1 MSSGDWYTE
10 RVTKCGS
17 DAGLDGMRIA
27 LGKDSMGSLEMLVCE
42 ECLAKNTLDGRFCRQ
57 CGTELP
63 EDLREEMKAEAE
75 KLLIDGRQLLNDGRT
90 DEARLVADAVLEID
104 PGCANALALKGD
116 VFEKEGLFAEA
127 LEAYQ
132 RVAEVRPD
140 HAMDRIRI
148 AHIEKL
154 VAAEEIAVEE
164 PVGNRKGVLL
174 VAAAGVLLLSV
185 SAVLFMV
192 SSQPKTDTSGWVVS
206 NEQATGF
213 TEIDPTLVPTVPGA
227 VSSPEPSAQPTTEST
242 TAITHDSPARRG
254 GFVQTRPDSGFV
266 RAGSPSELGNAPF
279 TPPVNLEPWQNPQPN
294 TNTATARPAD
304 EVEGATLGAPEQ
316 PTEKEDDPGVIEIRT
331 KPQEQGN
338 NPGASS
344 GGAQTAEELIQKA
357 RNLYIQENYSGAAA
371 AYEQAIDKGATSG
384 ATYQRLAQCYEKLG
398 RRGDAIKNYRKA
410 VAAFDR
416 QISRGSDSS
425 SIRAAKESCERAISA
440 LGG

>member
-1 MSSGDWYTE
+1 M
-10 RVTKCGS
+10 
-17 DAGLDGMRIA
+17 
-27 LGKDSMGSLEMLVCE
+27 
-42 ECLAKNTLDGRFCRQ
+42 
-57 CGTELP
+57 
-63 EDLREEMKAEAE
+63 
-75 KLLIDGRQLLNDGRT
+75 
-90 DEARLVADAVLEID
+90 
-104 PGCANALALKGD
+104 
-116 VFEKEGLFAEA
+116 FAEA